1 VKACDSPIFYL
12 YVAISKIFIGK
23 ISEAQENIEKSK
35 KFQMNKREE
44 MNLKAIELWIG
55 GNLNG
60 SIEVLVKIAKE
71 FPTDL
76 VAVYLCYQ
84 HYIFTG
90 RMEELLALMEI
101 VIPHHE
107 NNSQVLGM
115 YCFGLEECGKFE
127 EAEMIG
133 LKAQKLNEM
142 NPW

>member
-12 YVAISKIFIGK
+12 YVAISKIFLGK
-23 ISEAQENIEKSK
+23 ISVAQENIEKSK

-44 MNLKAIELWIG
+44 MNLKAIEHWIG

-60 SIEVLVKIAKE
+60 SIEVLVEIAKE

-101 VIPHHE
+101 VIPRHK